1 MLQDLFE
8 VAVPRLV
15 PPLFPEGSVDRLRR
29 SLPLTGTSEGFFLL
43 ECRLAPDDP
52 QVDLGAGLYRIHGFH
67 EDLPLPGGEAA
78 ERVVRLSEAMGA
90 EGPLA
95 CVEQVGIEY
104 DLPDDGEVDPV
115 PGVFARLPTPLFP
128 TRDRL
133 DPAELEAA
141 LDEGLRLLI
150 GEDRMDRLRAALTRF
165 QDTRPEGTWV
175 FYLAH
180 FPARTPL
187 AARLVVWYDTP
198 EAALE
203 HLRRLGVPTGEVPE
217 LFDTGARVLFG
228 YDLTEAG
235 LTVPGAELYFGWNP
249 EGRQRALAYADSLVR
264 RGLCCPQKRRAL
276 EALWHASEF
285 EGERPWPYSLTAAS
299 RLPKRRASAVLYR
312 LAHFKHAWTPR
323 PAAKVYLKIH
333 HIWVDRS

>member
-15 PPLFPEGSVDRLRR
+15 PPLFPEGSVERLRR

-43 ECRLAPDDP
+43 ECRLAADNP

-67 EDLPLPGGEAA
+67 EDLPLPPGEAA
-78 ERVVRLSEAMGA
+78 ERVVRLSREMD
-90 EGPLA
+90 P

-104 DLPDDGEVDPV
+104 DLPDDGPPDPV

-128 TRDRL
+128 TRDHLGLVEL
-133 DPAELEAA
+133 DRALRHGLEI
-141 LDEGLRLLI
+141 LL
-150 GEDRMDRLRAALTRF
+150 GEERMDLVEPALARF
-165 QDTRPEGTWV
+165 LATRPPGAWV
-175 FYLAH
+175 FYFAH
-180 FPARTPL
+180 FPNRSPV

-203 HLRRLGVPTGEVPE
+203 HLQRLDVPTEGVAD
-217 LFDTGARVLFG
+217 LYRTGARVLYGF
-228 YDLTEAG
+228 DLTPQG

-249 EGRQRALAYADSLVR
+249 EDRRRALAFADQLVR
-264 RGLCCPQKRRAL
+264 EGLCCPEKRRAL

-285 EGERPWPYSLTAAS
+285 EGDRPWPYSLTAAS
-299 RLPKRRASAVLYR
+299 RLPLRRASAVLYR
-312 LAHFKHAWTPR
+312 LAHFKLAWTPVK
-323 PAAKVYLKIH
+323 AAKVYLKIH
-333 HIWVDRS
+333 HVWVDRGT